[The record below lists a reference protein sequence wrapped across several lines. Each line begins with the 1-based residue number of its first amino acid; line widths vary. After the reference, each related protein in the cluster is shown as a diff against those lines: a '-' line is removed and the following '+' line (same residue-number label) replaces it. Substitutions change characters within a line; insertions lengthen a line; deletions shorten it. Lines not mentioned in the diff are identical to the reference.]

1 MFEAYKIGVKISLI
15 NNASLGLLALSRD
28 FMRTEADAA
37 KLEARIASIQKMAL
51 KGGFMLGIG
60 AAGLAMFKGPLE
72 EAKKFQV
79 EMERFKAL
87 GVGDAVAADAINF
100 AKGMNTYGTSMREN
114 LGLLRDAQSIFSNI
128 DHAKFVTPLL
138 SKMKFANAALFG
150 EEGGAMR
157 DKSFMDML
165 KVVELRKGL
174 TSEEAF
180 MRQANMIQQVQTAT
194 GGRVQANEYLNFIKT
209 GGVAAKTMRD
219 DVFYYKMEPL
229 IQEMGGNRIGT
240 GLMSAYQNLY
250 QGRTTVR
257 AANELMRYG
266 MLDPKMVEYNKI
278 GMIKQIKPGALKG
291 GEEFIADPVKWLEG
305 TLLPALA
312 AKGVTKE
319 QDILNAIGSIFTN
332 RTASQLF
339 STIFLQLDNIKKNE
353 ALNRKAD
360 DIGTLDRRARE
371 TLAGQQIELHAKW
384 RDLMLVVGQTVLPL
398 AIKGVE
404 WLTGAIK
411 GLTGWAKQNEGAVKL
426 LTFAFGAL
434 AGGLAI
440 RGTVLLLTAA
450 FLGLGGAMLMQAVGG
465 TAGITKLG
473 TALTG
478 ASTGLGALARA
489 AGVFMAAY
497 AGWKAGGWLN
507 DNVINPAVQKLTG
520 DKNQTLG
527 GWIYDR
533 THVTD
538 INSKRFGDFAW
549 WRMLPGGDF
558 AERAFNPVAGK
569 AQQPV
574 QVTTQ
579 INMDGRKVA
588 EAVSQ
593 YQAKAASKPF
603 AGSASFDYGMAAPP
617 VGMGYAR

>member
-15 NNASLGLLALSRD
+15 NNASLGLLALSKD

-37 KLEARIASIQKMAL
+37 KLEARIASIQKLAL

-60 AAGLAMFKGPLE
+60 ASGLALFKGPLE

-87 GVGDAVAADAINF
+87 GVGDAVSADAINF

-114 LGLLRDAQSIFSNI
+114 LGLLRDAQSIFGNI
-128 DHAKFVTPLL
+128 DHAKFVAPLMA
-138 SKMKFANAALFG
+138 KMKFANSALFG

-165 KVVELRKGL
+165 KVVELRRGL
-174 TSEEAF
+174 VSEAAF
-180 MRQANMIQQVQTAT
+180 TKQANMIQQVQTAT

-209 GGVAAKTMRD
+209 GGVAAKAMRD

-257 AANELMRYG
+257 AANELMNYG
-266 MLDPKMVEYNKI
+266 LIDPKMVEFNKI
-278 GMIKQIKPGALKG
+278 GMVKQIKPGALKN
-291 GEEFIADPVKWLEG
+291 GEQFTADPVKWLEG

-319 QDILNAIGSIFTN
+319 QDVLNTIGAIFSN

-339 STIFLQLDNIKKNE
+339 STMFLQMDNIKKNE
-353 ALNRKAD
+353 AMNRKAD

-371 TLAGQQIELHAKW
+371 TLSGEQIVLHAKW
-384 RDLMLVVGQTVLPL
+384 RDLMLVVGKTVLPL

-404 WLTGAIK
+404 WLTKAITD
-411 GLTGWAKQNEGAVKL
+411 LTGWAKRNEGAVKL
-426 LTFAFGAL
+426 LTIAFAAL

-440 RGTVLLLTAA
+440 RGTILLLTAA
-450 FLGLGGAMLMQAVGG
+450 FQGLGGALAFQAIGGAAGLTSIAGSIMTFGRSLITMSATVMTNPYVLAVLGAGASGYAVGTG
-465 TAGITKLG
+465 INAGINW
-473 TALTG
+473 
-478 ASTGLGALARA
+478 
-489 AGVFMAAY
+489 GVR
-497 AGWKAGGWLN
+497 
-507 DNVINPAVQKLTG
+507 KLTG
-520 DKNQTLG
+520 NKNQNLG
-527 GWIYDR
+527 GWIYDA
-533 THVTD
+533 THKDSPYVTV
-538 INSKRFGDFAW
+538 IS
-549 WRMLPGGDF
+549 
-558 AERAFNPVAGK
+558 GK
-569 AQQPV
+569 PV

-579 INMDGRKVA
+579 IKIDGRKVA
-588 EAVSQ
+588 EAVSHH
-593 YQAKAASKPF
+593 QAKAASKPF
-603 AGSASFDYGMAAPP
+603 AGASSFDYGMAAPP